1 MKSNLFKKAVWI
13 AVLGTITFTGN
24 AQVLKFSPK
33 NSVITIQGTSNLHDW
48 KSKTEQLKGE
58 IVLASENQLQ
68 SLTLEIPV
76 KSIKSGEKLMDS
88 KTYDTFNADKH
99 PNIIFKMTE
108 VVSFQRNGNQLNVT
122 VNGNLSLAGTTRN
135 VTIKVKGTVNQSG
148 QYIVSGEYS
157 FKMTDFKMI
166 PPKALMGAL
175 KVGDN
180 INLQFNVTLTDQLQ
194 ALLN

>member
-1 MKSNLFKKAVWI
+1 MKTNRIKKALWI
-13 AVLGTITFTGN
+13 AVFGALTITVN
-24 AQVLKFSPK
+24 AQVLKFSPG
-33 NSVITIQGTSNLHDW
+33 NSVITIHGTSNVHDW
-48 KSKTEQLKGE
+48 KSKTELLKGE
-58 IVLASENQLQ
+58 IVLAAENQLK
-68 SLTLEIPV
+68 SLILEIPV

-88 KTYDTFNADKH
+88 KTYDTFNAEKH

-122 VNGNLSLAGTTRN
+122 VNGNLSLAGTTRS
-135 VTIKVKGTVNQSG
+135 VTIKAKGHVNQSG

-157 FKMTDFKMI
+157 FKMTDFKMN
-166 PPKALMGAL
+166 PPKVLMGAL
-175 KVGDN
+175 KVGDK

>member
-13 AVLGTITFTGN
+13 AVLGTITITGT